1 MQPQIPPLRDRLF
14 HLQSRFRPTQ
24 RSAGGF
30 LETAP
35 WIDVVLLVLLF
46 VMTQS
51 ATLKKPGL
59 QVNLPVARATTGA
72 RYDAQ
77 VLTIPQEGV
86 FFFDDERVSWAE
98 LSDRLRVAAD
108 RSRGAELIIEA
119 DESLSHKTLTGIYNI
134 AVDAGWKQV
143 VLATRMET
151 KTKFPR

>member
-1 MQPQIPPLRDRLF
+1 MQAKTPPIKDRLF
-14 HLQSRFRPTQ
+14 HLRSHFRPIQ
-24 RSAGGF
+24 RTAGGL

-35 WIDVVLLVLLF
+35 WVDVVLLVMLF
-46 VMTQS
+46 VITQS

-59 QVNLPVARATTGA
+59 QVNLPTASAATGA

-77 VLTIPQEGV
+77 VLTIPKEGV

-98 LSDRLRVAAD
+98 LTERLRMAAEQ
-108 RSRGAELIIEA
+108 SPGLELIIEA

-134 AVDAGWKQV
+134 AVNAGWKQI

-151 KTKFPR
+151 SSKIMP

>member
-1 MQPQIPPLRDRLF
+1 MQAQIPPIKNRLF
-14 HLQSRFRPTQ
+14 HLRSHFRPTQ
-24 RSAGGF
+24 RSAGGL

-35 WIDVVLLVLLF
+35 WVDVVLLFLLF
-46 VMTQS
+46 VITQS

-59 QVNLPVARATTGA
+59 QVNLPVANSTAGA

-77 VLTIPQEGV
+77 VLTIPREGV

-98 LSDRLRVAAD
+98 LTERLRKAAEQ
-108 RSRGAELIIEA
+108 SPGLELIIEA
-119 DESLSHKTLTGIYNI
+119 DESLSHKTLTRIYNI

-151 KTKFPR
+151 PLNNKP